1 VESKSVAQ
9 AVEGIV
15 RSLDTGPANGCQRF
29 PRDCRRSA
37 SGPVTAQREGW
48 ASDNPRLL
56 KEAGSIESDCR
67 PPSCAM
73 LLLPVLGL
81 VRVEKGSSGHDDY
94 AL

>member
-1 VESKSVAQ
+1 MT
-9 AVEGIV
+9 V
-15 RSLDTGPANGCQRF
+15 RYW
-29 PRDCRRSA
+29 
-37 SGPVTAQREGW
+37 PVTAPRQGR

-73 LLLPVLGL
+73 LSLPVLGL
-81 VRVEKGSSGHDDY
+81 VLVEKGSSGRDDC